1 MNSYSVDPSL
11 RPRFVASRCV
21 VTGGA
26 SGIGLAIARRFLEEG
41 AEVVIWDVRP
51 AAVDEAVSSL
61 REVSESAHGV
71 VVDIAD
77 STSVS
82 EAADET
88 LEILDGGVT
97 VLVNNAGVL
106 DDYKPILE
114 TSEELWDRTL
124 GVNLKGM
131 FLTTKA
137 LLPSMLAAGGGAI
150 VNTASV
156 SAIIAGGGGPAYTS
170 SKHGVVGFTK
180 QMASDYASQ
189 GVRVNAIAPGAVA
202 TGMTKDILDNEE
214 LDVVQ
219 ALRASPAGRHA
230 EPDEL
235 ASVALFL
242 ASDEAQFVH
251 GAVFIADGGWTIR

>member
-1 MNSYSVDPSL
+1 MNSYSVDASV
-11 RPRFVASRCV
+11 RPRFVGSRCV

-51 AAVDEAVSSL
+51 TAVDEAVNSL

-88 LEILDGGVT
+88 LQILDGGVT
-97 VLVNNAGVL
+97 ILVNNAGVL

-214 LDVVQ
+214 LEVVQ

-235 ASVALFL
+235 ASVALFH

-251 GAVFIADGGWTIR
+251 GAVFVADGGWTIR

>member
-1 MNSYSVDPSL
+1 MNSYSVDASL
-11 RPRFVASRCV
+11 RPRFVESRCV

-51 AAVDEAVSSL
+51 AAVEEAVSSL
-61 REVSESAHGV
+61 RKVSESAHGV

-82 EAADET
+82 DAADET
-88 LEILDGGVT
+88 LQILEGGVT

-214 LDVVQ
+214 LEVVQ

-251 GAVFIADGGWTIR
+251 GAVFVADGGWTIR

>member
-1 MNSYSVDPSL
+1 MNSYAVDVPV
-11 RPRFVASRCV
+11 RPRFTASRVV

-26 SGIGLAIARRFLEEG
+26 SGIGLAIARRFLSEG
-41 AEVVIWDVRP
+41 AEVVIWDVRS
-51 AAVDEAVSSL
+51 AAVQDAVSSL
-61 REVSESAHGV
+61 REVAESAHGV
-71 VVDIAD
+71 VVDISD
-77 STSVS
+77 SASVS
-82 EAADET
+82 EAAAQT
-88 LEILDGGVT
+88 LEIFEGGVT
-97 VLVNNAGVL
+97 ILVNNAGVL
-106 DDYKPILE
+106 DDYAPILE

-131 FLTTKA
+131 FLVTKA

-156 SAIIAGGGGPAYTS
+156 AALIAGGGGPAYTS

-180 QMASDYASQ
+180 QMASDYANQ
-189 GVRVNAIAPGAVA
+189 GIRINAIAPGAVA

-214 LDVVQ
+214 LAVVQ
-219 ALRASPAGRHA
+219 ALRAAPAGRYA
-230 EPDEL
+230 QPDEL

-251 GAVFIADGGWTIR
+251 GAVFVADGGWTIR

>member
-26 SGIGLAIARRFLEEG
+26 SGIGLAIARRFVEEG

-51 AAVDEAVSSL
+51 AAVDEAVNSL
-61 REVSESAHGV
+61 RKVSESAHGV

-88 LEILDGGVT
+88 LQILEGGVT

>member
-1 MNSYSVDPSL
+1 MNSYSVDASL

-51 AAVDEAVSSL
+51 AAVDEAVNSL
-61 REVSESAHGV
+61 RKVSESAHGV

-88 LEILDGGVT
+88 LQILESGVT

-251 GAVFIADGGWTIR
+251 GAVFVADGGWTIR

>member
-1 MNSYSVDPSL
+1 MNSYSADASV

-88 LEILDGGVT
+88 LQILDGGVT
-97 VLVNNAGVL
+97 ILVNNAGVL

-214 LDVVQ
+214 LEVVQ

-251 GAVFIADGGWTIR
+251 GAVFVADGGWTIR